1 MVLDLIHSE
10 FLFSH
15 GSYGKNVIIFGA
27 DMSSSVHVDNEGKD
41 ILILGKG
48 PRQGLDGTTLT
59 AEVKYPLNFTDSI
72 EELF

>member
-1 MVLDLIHSE
+1 MVQDLIHSE

>member
-1 MVLDLIHSE
+1 MVQDLIRSE
-10 FLFSH
+10 FLFSR

-27 DMSSSVHVDNEGKD
+27 DTSSSVQVDNEGKN

-48 PRQGLDGTTLT
+48 PRQGLDGTNLT
-59 AEVKYPLNFTDSI
+59 AKAKYPLNFTDSI

>member
-1 MVLDLIHSE
+1 MIHSE